1 MGLVRS
7 LWCQSNLEVLCEGVF
22 QLGVIDSNMG
32 RHLWRACLWLI
43 GWLRFFGQT
52 ILDTGKC
59 LLSACLWVIG
69 WLRFLGQKFLDW
81 FHELRKFLFN
91 LVVWLSIRLFA
102 VECSFSEVKNGTY
115 TMTFENLNLD
125 GAGDLDSLLAQAN
138 DRYQD

>member
-7 LWCQSNLEVLCEGVF
+7 VWCQSNLEVLCEGVF

-43 GWLRFFGQT
+43 GWLRFF
-52 ILDTGKC
+52 
-59 LLSACLWVIG
+59 
-69 WLRFLGQKFLDW
+69 GQKFLDW